1 MLPASSTFHS
11 LNMTEVRWHWVAPL
25 ALIGI
30 VALCLIFRF
39 RDKHWLRPI
48 AVTAA
53 GAIFSLF
60 WEGTSGDSSALVPI
74 LLTGLIL
81 TITSAATGRK

>member
-1 MLPASSTFHS
+1 M
-11 LNMTEVRWHWVAPL
+11 NEVRWHWVAPL

-30 VALCLIFRF
+30 VALCLIFRC
-39 RDKHWLRPI
+39 RNKHWLRPI

-60 WEGTSGDSSALVPI
+60 WETTSGDHSALGPI
-74 LLTGLIL
+74 LLTSFIL
-81 TITSAATGRK
+81 TVTTAAAGRK